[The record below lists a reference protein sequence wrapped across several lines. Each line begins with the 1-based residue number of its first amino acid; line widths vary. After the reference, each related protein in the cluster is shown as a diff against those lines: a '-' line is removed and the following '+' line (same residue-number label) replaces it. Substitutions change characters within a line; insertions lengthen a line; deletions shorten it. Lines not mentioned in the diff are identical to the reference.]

1 MLRYAREVNRS
12 IVLRLADAALVAALA
27 ISAQLDVW
35 GPSEVENGGR
45 AVHALLAAL
54 FTAPLLVRHRYPFT
68 VAAVVAGSAW
78 MQFQLGGGLYQSWFA
93 MLLAAYALGAHATI
107 PGSAGGLGLIAI
119 VIGSLDIPR
128 LQAGA
133 PLDEVLPAWA
143 VVGLVWLAGAFVRG
157 RRRDV
162 EDLRADSARL
172 EAEREVRTAEALAA
186 ERTRIARELHDLVA
200 HSMSVINIQAQGAQR
215 AVATN
220 PDAARAALG
229 AIETAS
235 RDGLDEMRRLLAVL
249 RETDGLV
256 PLQPMPGLDSLPGLV
271 ERTRA
276 AGLAVNVEVIG
287 ERRPVTHGVELTAY
301 RVIQEALTNALR
313 HGQPGDA
320 IVRLTWSADQLDI
333 DVVNP
338 SPPDHGADAR
348 IPGAGRVGQGLIGMR
363 ERVALYG
370 GTFESR
376 ATPEGRFAIRASLPA
391 SDGTR

>member
-1 MLRYAREVNRS
+1 VNRS
-12 IVLRLADAALVAALA
+12 IVLRVVDAALIAVLA

-35 GPSEVENGGR
+35 GGSETADGGH

-54 FTAPLLVRHRYPFT
+54 FTVPLFLRRRYPLA
-68 VAAVVAGSAW
+68 VAAVVSASAW

-93 MLLAAYALGAHATI
+93 MLLAAYALGAHATLRA
-107 PGSAGGLGLIAI
+107 SAAGLGLIAI
-119 VIGSLDIPR
+119 VIGSVDIPR

-143 VVGLVWLAGAFVRG
+143 VVALVWLAGEFVRG

-162 EDLRADSARL
+162 EDLKTASARL
-172 EAEREVRTAEALAA
+172 EAERELQTAEALAA

-200 HSMSVINIQAQGAQR
+200 HSMSVINVQAQGAQR
-215 AVATN
+215 ALESD
-220 PDAARAALG
+220 PDATRAALS

-235 RDGLDEMRRLLAVL
+235 REGLDEMRRLLAVL
-249 RETDGLV
+249 RETDGPV

-271 ERTRA
+271 QRTRA
-276 AGLAVNVEVIG
+276 AGLAVKVEVIG
-287 ERRPVTHGVELTAY
+287 EPHEVGHGVELTAY

-313 HGQPGDA
+313 HGQLGEA
-320 IVRLTWSADQLDI
+320 TVRLTWSPDQLDI

-338 SPPDHGADAR
+338 IGPAR
-348 IPGAGRVGQGLIGMR
+348 GHEARSGEAERVGQGLIGMR
-363 ERVALYG
+363 ERVALYA
-370 GTFESR
+370 GTLESR
-376 ATPEGRFAIRASLPA
+376 ATPDGQFAIRASLPA

>member
-1 MLRYAREVNRS
+1 MNRS
-12 IVLRLADAALVAALA
+12 TVLRLADAALVAVLA

-35 GPSEVENGGR
+35 GGPEIGSGGR

-54 FTAPLLVRHRYPFT
+54 FTVPLLLRHRYPLA
-68 VAAVVAGSAW
+68 VAAAVSTAAW
-78 MQFQLGGGLYQSWFA
+78 IQFQLGGGLYQSWFA
-93 MLLAAYALGAHATI
+93 MLLVAYSLGAHATI
-107 PGSAGGLGLIAI
+107 RASVAGLGLIAI

-143 VVGLVWLAGAFVRG
+143 TVGVVWLAGRFVRG

-162 EDLRADSARL
+162 EDLKADSARL
-172 EAEREVRTAEALAA
+172 EAERDVRTAEALAA

-200 HSMSVINIQAQGAQR
+200 HSMSVINVQAQGAQR
-215 AVATN
+215 AIDTD
-220 PDAARAALG
+220 PDAARSALS

-249 RETDGLV
+249 RETDGPE

-276 AGLAVNVEVIG
+276 AGLAVMIEVIG
-287 ERRPVTHGVELTAY
+287 ERRPLAHGIELTAY

-320 IVRLTWSADQLDI
+320 TVRMTWSPEQLDI

-338 SPPDHGADAR
+338 SGPAGGQGGRRPE
-348 IPGAGRVGQGLIGMR
+348 AGRVGHGLIGMR

-376 ATPEGRFAIRASLPA
+376 MTPDGQFAIRASLPVSA
-391 SDGTR
+391 GTR